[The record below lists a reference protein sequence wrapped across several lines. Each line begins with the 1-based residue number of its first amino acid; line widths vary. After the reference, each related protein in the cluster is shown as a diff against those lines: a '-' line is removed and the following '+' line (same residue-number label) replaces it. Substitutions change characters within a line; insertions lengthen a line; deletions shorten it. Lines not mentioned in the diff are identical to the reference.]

1 MDNNV
6 IYNDKD
12 ECIGYFD
19 DLVALYKGM
28 LKNEIDLDDMEEVQ
42 HLAEELT
49 ELYKLEDYNGLIVL
63 SENNGMG
70 FTARKYK
77 ELERE

>member
-1 MDNNV
+1 MSDNV
-6 IYNDKD
+6 IYNDYD
-12 ECIGYFD
+12 ECIGYYD
-19 DLVALYKGM
+19 DIVEMYKSM
-28 LKNEIDLDDMEEVQ
+28 IKTEIDLENVEEVKN
-42 HLAEELT
+42 LTEEL
-49 ELYKLEDYNGLIVL
+49 EEINNHKGYSGLLVL

>member
-1 MDNNV
+1 MGNNV
-6 IYNDKD
+6 IYNDYD

-28 LKNEIDLDDMEEVQ
+28 MKNEIDLDNMEEVQ
-42 HLAEELT
+42 HLTEELV
-49 ELYKLEDYNGLIVL
+49 ELYKLEDYDGLIVL

-70 FTARKYK
+70 FTATKYK

>member
-1 MDNNV
+1 MNNNV
-6 IYNDKD
+6 IYNDND
-12 ECIGYFD
+12 ECIGYFK

-28 LKNEIDLDDMEEVQ
+28 IKNEIDLDDMDEVK

-70 FTARKYK
+70 FTAKKYK